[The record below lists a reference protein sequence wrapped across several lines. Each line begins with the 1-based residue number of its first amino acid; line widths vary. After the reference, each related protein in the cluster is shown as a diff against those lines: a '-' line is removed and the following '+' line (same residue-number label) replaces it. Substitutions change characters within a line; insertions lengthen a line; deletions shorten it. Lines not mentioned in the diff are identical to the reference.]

1 MIGQYILNGVV
12 SGLIVALPA
21 LALTLIFAILKFPNF
36 AIGSMVTIG
45 AYTAWALNTQ
55 IGLPLL
61 PAAMISLAVSAIG
74 LMLVD
79 QIVFARLR
87 DRDNI
92 TLLVASVGVSFVLE
106 NLCRFFY
113 GNAARSFDVEISRP
127 IRWLGLR
134 INHEQI
140 TIAAVVLLFLV
151 VLFLV
156 LRFSRLGRAMRAVA
170 DNPPLAAS
178 RGIERESIVRI
189 TWLMVGATTALAG
202 VLIGMDRAID
212 PMIGWNYQISVFAA
226 AIVGGMG
233 SLPGAVVGALIIG
246 VSEELATLVIPTNY
260 RQAVGF
266 IFIALILLFRPH
278 GLFGKAAVR
287 K

>member
-36 AIGSMVTIG
+36 AIG
-45 AYTAWALNTQ
+45 YTAWALNTQ